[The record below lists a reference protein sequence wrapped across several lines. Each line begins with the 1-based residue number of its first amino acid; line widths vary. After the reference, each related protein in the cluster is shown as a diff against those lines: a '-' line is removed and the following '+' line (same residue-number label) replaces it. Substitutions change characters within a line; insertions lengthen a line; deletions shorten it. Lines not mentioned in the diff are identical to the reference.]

1 MPEHV
6 PGPSRAGSVVLD
18 LGTGIGAL
26 VLDAPAELNGREI
39 EISPAG
45 GGPGSPRTHSLVRER
60 RTGAGTGYAA
70 VYPGL
75 AEGVYTIWRDAD
87 TPAGT
92 VTIDG
97 GRVTSYRW
105 SAAPPREPDPA
116 PYPSQQSQGP
126 HGTSALTPRQPRP

>member
-1 MPEHV
+1 MTAHQT
-6 PGPSRAGSVVLD
+6 GPTGAGSVVLD
-18 LGTGIGAL
+18 LGGSTGAL
-26 VLDAPAELNGREI
+26 VLDTPAELHGREI

-45 GGPGSPRTHSLVRER
+45 LGPGSPRTHSLIRER

-75 AEGVYTIWRDAD
+75 AEGPYTIWRDAV
-87 TPAGT
+87 TPAAT

-105 SAAPPREPDPA
+105 LAAPPREPDPA
-116 PYPSQQSQGP
+116 PHPP
-126 HGTSALTPRQPRP
+126 

>member
-18 LGTGIGAL
+18 LGAGIGAL
-26 VLDAPAELNGREI
+26 VLDAPPELNGREI
-39 EISPAG
+39 EISPAAQG
-45 GGPGSPRTHSLVRER
+45 TRAHRTHSLVRER
-60 RTGAGTGYAA
+60 RAGSVRGYAA

-75 AEGVYTIWRDAD
+75 AAGDYTIWRDAV

-97 GRVTSYRW
+97 GQVTRYRW
-105 SAAPPREPDPA
+105 NAS
-116 PYPSQQSQGP
+116 
-126 HGTSALTPRQPRP
+126 

>member
-1 MPEHV
+1 MPEPEHV

-18 LGTGIGAL
+18 LGAGIGVL
-26 VLDAPAELNGREI
+26 ILDAPAELNGREI

-45 GGPGSPRTHSLVRER
+45 GEPGSPRTHSLVRER

-75 AEGVYTIWRDAD
+75 AEGVYTIWRDAE
-87 TPAGT
+87 TPAAT
-92 VTIDG
+92 VTIDS

-105 SAAPPREPDPA
+105 PVTFTEPGRSSPHASQPP
-116 PYPSQQSQGP
+116 QGP
-126 HGTSALTPRQPRP
+126 RGASAPGL

>member
-18 LGTGIGAL
+18 LGAGIGAL

-39 EISPAG
+39 EISPAAQG
-45 GGPGSPRTHSLVRER
+45 MRAHRTHSLVRER

-75 AEGVYTIWRDAD
+75 AEGVYTIWRDAE
-87 TPAGT
+87 TPAAT

-105 SAAPPREPDPA
+105 PHRSGAATTAEP
-116 PYPSQQSQGP
+116 
-126 HGTSALTPRQPRP
+126 

>member
-18 LGTGIGAL
+18 LGVGVGAL
-26 VLDAPAELNGREI
+26 LLDAPAELDGQEI
-39 EISPAG
+39 EISPADS
-45 GGPGSPRTHSLVRER
+45 GPGSPRTHSLVRER

-87 TPAGT
+87 APVAT

-105 SAAPPREPDPA
+105 HAAPPEPGRSSPH
-116 PYPSQQSQGP
+116 PSQPPQGP
-126 HGTSALTPRQPRP
+126 RDASAAGP

>member
-18 LGTGIGAL
+18 LGAGIGAL
-26 VLDAPAELNGREI
+26 ILDAPAELNGREI

-45 GGPGSPRTHSLVRER
+45 GGLGSPRTHSLVRER

-75 AEGVYTIWRDAD
+75 AEGVYTIWRDAEA
-87 TPAGT
+87 PAAT
-92 VTIDG
+92 VTIAS

-105 SAAPPREPDPA
+105 LAAPPREPDRA
-116 PYPSQQSQGP
+116 PHPSQRSQGP
-126 HGTSALTPRQPRP
+126 HGTAPTAPRQPCP

>member
-18 LGTGIGAL
+18 LGAGIGAL
-26 VLDAPAELNGREI
+26 ILDAPAELDGREI
-39 EISPAG
+39 EISPAA

-60 RTGAGTGYAA
+60 RTSAGVGYAA

-75 AEGVYTIWRDAD
+75 AEGVYTIWRDAE

-92 VTIDG
+92 VTIHG
-97 GRVTSYRW
+97 GRVTSAECPGDWGR
-105 SAAPPREPDPA
+105 
-116 PYPSQQSQGP
+116 
-126 HGTSALTPRQPRP
+126 

>member
-1 MPEHV
+1 MPEPVH
-6 PGPSRAGSVVLD
+6 GPSRAGSVVLD

-26 VLDAPAELNGREI
+26 ILDAPAELNGREI
-39 EISPAG
+39 EISPADG
-45 GGPGSPRTHSLVRER
+45 RPGSPRTHSLVRER

-75 AEGVYTIWRDAD
+75 AEGAYIIWRDAE

-97 GRVTSYRW
+97 GRVTSYPW
-105 SAAPPREPDPA
+105 PA
-116 PYPSQQSQGP
+116 
-126 HGTSALTPRQPRP
+126 TRPA